1 MLRIGLVGAGAN
13 TRARHIP
20 GLLAQPDVCL
30 VAVCNRRPE
39 STAAVAE
46 EFAIP
51 RTYDRW
57 QDLVADPDL
66 DAVVIGTWPYLH
78 APITLA
84 ALQAGKH
91 VLTEARMA
99 RNAAEAH
106 AMLRAS
112 QARPDL
118 VCQIVPSPFGLAG
131 ERFVRQLLA
140 EGAIGTLRE
149 VSLIHRQGIFA
160 DPHTPL
166 HWRQDA
172 DLSGDNMLT
181 LGILHETL
189 SRWLPQPLAVLA
201 QTMTFTPQRWHA
213 EKGEYVA
220 VGTPDLVQVLLDYPQ
235 GVRGSYLLSGVA
247 PPQAQEM
254 SVRLIGSRGML
265 HYDLQSDTLTLD
277 GPLTIPES
285 QRGGWQVEADFVASI
300 RTGRPVTHT
309 DFASGVAYMELTT
322 AVARS
327 AAQQRRV
334 TLPLAP
340 EEWC

>member
-1 MLRIGLVGAGAN
+1 
-13 TRARHIP
+13 
-20 GLLAQPDVCL
+20 
-30 VAVCNRRPE
+30 
-39 STAAVAE
+39 
-46 EFAIP
+46 
-51 RTYDRW
+51 
-57 QDLVADPDL
+57 
-66 DAVVIGTWPYLH
+66 AVVIGTWPYLH

-99 RNAAEAH
+99 MNAAEAH

-131 ERFVRQLLA
+131 ERFVRQLLS
-140 EGAIGTLRE
+140 EGAIGRLHE
-149 VSLIHRQGIFA
+149 VCLIHRSGAFA
-160 DPHTPL
+160 DPATPL

-172 DLSGDNMLT
+172 ALSGDNMLT

-189 SRWLPQPLAVLA
+189 SRWLPQPLGVSA
-201 QTMTFTPQRWHA
+201 QTMIFTPQRWNA
-213 EKGEYVA
+213 DKGDYAA
-220 VGTPDLVQVLLDYPQ
+220 VDTPDFVQVLLDYPQ
-235 GVRGSYLLSGVA
+235 GVRGAYLLSGVA
-247 PPQAQEM
+247 PPRGQEM
-254 SVRLIGSRGML
+254 SVRFFGSRGVL

-277 GPLTIPES
+277 GPLAIPE
-285 QRGGWQVEADFVASI
+285 QLRGGWQVEADFVASI

-322 AVARS
+322 AVVRS

-334 TLPLAP
+334 TLPLAQ
-340 EEWC
+340 